1 MKHICIFRRHY
12 QMITRIRIALIT
24 FPYYRDVSNND
35 LSLLPHGEPT
45 GNVSLMAALGK
56 NLKRIELHGNQIT
69 AIEDNTFLL
78 NPNVEEL

>member
-1 MKHICIFRRHY
+1 
-12 QMITRIRIALIT
+12 MITRIRIALII

>member
-1 MKHICIFRRHY
+1 MQHICIFFSNIYKNRHSFNY
-12 QMITRIRIALIT
+12 

>member
-12 QMITRIRIALIT
+12 QMIPRIGIALIV

>member
-1 MKHICIFRRHY
+1 MKHICIFRRY
-12 QMITRIRIALIT
+12 PMITRIRIALII

>member
-1 MKHICIFRRHY
+1 M
-12 QMITRIRIALIT
+12 
-24 FPYYRDVSNND
+24 SNND

-45 GNVSLMAALGK
+45 GAMSLMAALGK